1 MKIKNLKS
9 IFFLI
14 VMLISSVNLY
24 SEEKFPAEEW
34 QEIDTLKI
42 VEMKVVANIIIPLQ
56 ILTDLDIKSTV
67 VDNQKLEIP
76 FKLEM
81 NKDPKKTYK
90 LSYTEK
96 LIDMDDDGRVDVQI
110 ISPEYSS
117 NRILENNKI
126 VIYGEGIK
134 NDGIYRKI
142 IYMTVELKDGI

>member
-14 VMLISSVNLY
+14 VMLISSINLY

>member
-9 IFFLI
+9 MFFLI
-14 VMLISSVNLY
+14 VMLISSINLY

>member
-9 IFFLI
+9 MFFLI